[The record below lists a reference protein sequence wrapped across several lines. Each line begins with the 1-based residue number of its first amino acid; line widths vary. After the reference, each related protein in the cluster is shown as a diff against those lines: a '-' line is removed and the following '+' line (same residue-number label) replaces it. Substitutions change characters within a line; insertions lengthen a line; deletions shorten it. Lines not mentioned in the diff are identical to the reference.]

1 MATIS
6 VSSNSYMRPW
16 RGNHRHRNFE
26 EEASQTYRLG
36 AVVVQDATAK
46 EEVEEAGADPV
57 ALILGIA
64 AEAASGTAG
73 TARSVCMAEPGAE
86 FVGHIQDSG
95 TLAAASIG
103 TNYAVVYDTTNTIWR
118 VDTSDTTN
126 ACVTVTELVDAVGDV
141 NGRVAFTFMP
151 STTGIYKN

>member
-1 MATIS
+1 VATIS
-6 VSSNSYMRPW
+6 VSTNSYIRPY
-16 RGNHRHRNFE
+16 RGNHRFRNFE

-36 AVVVQDATAK
+36 AIVVQDATAK

-64 AEAASGTAG
+64 AEAASAVTGTP
-73 TARSVCMAEPGAE
+73 RLVCMAENGAE

-95 TLAAASIG
+95 TLAAGLIG
-103 TNYAVVYDTTNTIWR
+103 TNYAVVYDTTNLIWR

-126 ACVTVTELVDAVGDV
+126 ACVTVTELVDPVGDV